1 MKILLADD
9 EPTIRLA
16 VADALDQAG
25 HNVRTVGDGA
35 SAWDVL
41 QSDVQDLLI
50 SDIRMPGMDGMT
62 LFRKA
67 KQEQP
72 ELDVILMTAFAE
84 VSDAVR
90 ALKEGAVDYLM
101 KPFDNEELLIRIDRI
116 ENQRALAHQLTQA
129 RDELSHQDPA
139 RLVVGDSPAM
149 VRLNRLAETVADSEA
164 PILIA
169 GESGTGKELVAR
181 TVHKLS
187 PRAAGPF
194 VAVNCA
200 AFPETLLEAELFG
213 HERGAFTGAHAP
225 RTGRF
230 EAARGGTLFLDEVAE
245 IPITAQAK
253 LLRVLQDGTFEPLGT
268 NTTMTADVRVI
279 SATHRDLRSRIGE
292 GLFREDLFYRLNVLD
307 LEIPPLRERRSDL
320 PLLIE
325 HFLRKHVRPGVPIPA
340 LSPEAFAAISEYAFP
355 GNVRELEH
363 AIHRAVVLSR
373 SQTIELAHLPESIS
387 GVANGVDPDAG
398 DGGITPLHDA
408 TRVFEKEYLLRALRM
423 AEGKKMRAAEMLGI
437 SRKNLWEKLKSHGI
451 NEVEV

>member
-25 HNVRTVGDGA
+25 HVVRTVGDGA
-35 SAWDVL
+35 SAWDL
-41 QSDVQDLLI
+41 IREEPLDLVI

-62 LFRKA
+62 LFRRIR
-67 KQEQP
+67 QENP
-72 ELDVILMTAFAE
+72 DVDVILMTAFAE

-101 KPFDNEELLIRIDRI
+101 KPFDHEELLVRI
-116 ENQRALAHQLTQA
+116 ERLESQRALAHQLTQA
-129 RDELSHQDPA
+129 RAQLSHQDPS
-139 RLVVGDSPAM
+139 RLVVGDSSAM
-149 VRLNRLAETVADSEA
+149 VKLNRMVETVADSEA

-187 PRAAGPF
+187 PRAQGPF

-213 HERGAFTGAHAP
+213 HEQGAFTGAHAA

-268 NTTMTADVRVI
+268 NKTLTADVRII

-292 GLFREDLFYRLNVLD
+292 GSFREDLFYRLNVLD
-307 LEIPPLRERRSDL
+307 LDIPPLRERRSDL

-325 HFLRKHVRPGVPIPA
+325 HFLRKHVRPGVEIPA
-340 LSPEAFAAISEYAFP
+340 VSPDAFAAISEYAFP

-373 SQTIELAHLPESIS
+373 SKTIELAHLPESIS
-387 GVANGVDPDAG
+387 GLSGGAEAEQAS
-398 DGGITPLHDA
+398 DGLTPLHDA
-408 TRVFEKEYLLRALRM
+408 TRVFEREYLLRALRM

-451 NEVEV
+451 NDAEV

>member
-1 MKILLADD
+1 VKILLADD

-25 HNVRTVGDGA
+25 HEVRTVGDGTA
-35 SAWDVL
+35 AWDMVRQESL
-41 QSDVQDLLI
+41 DLLI
-50 SDIRMPGMDGMT
+50 SDIRMPGMDGMS
-62 LFRKA
+62 LFRKVR
-67 KQEQP
+67 QENP
-72 ELDVILMTAFAE
+72 EVDVILMTAYAE

-101 KPFDNEELLIRIDRI
+101 KPFDHEELLIRVDRI
-116 ENQRALAHQLTQA
+116 ESQRAIAHQLTQA
-129 RDELSHQDPA
+129 RDELSHQDPS

-149 VRLNRLAETVADSEA
+149 VKLNRMVETVADSEA
-164 PILIA
+164 PILVA

-181 TVHKLS
+181 TVHRLS
-187 PRAAGPF
+187 PRAQGPF
-194 VAVNCA
+194 IAVNCA

-213 HERGAFTGAHAP
+213 HEKGAFTGAHAS
-225 RTGRF
+225 RVGRF

-268 NTTMTADVRVI
+268 NTTLTADVRII
-279 SATHRDLRSRIGE
+279 SATHRNLRSRIRDGS
-292 GLFREDLFYRLNVLD
+292 FREDLFYRLNVLD

-325 HFLRKHVRPGVPIPA
+325 HFLRKHIRPGMPIPG
-340 LSPEAFAAISEYAFP
+340 LSPDAFAAISEYAFP

-373 SQTIELAHLPESIS
+373 SKTIELAHLPESIS
-387 GVANGVDPDAG
+387 GLSAG
-398 DGGITPLHDA
+398 EAAGEGSDDLTPLQDA
-408 TRVFEKEYLLRALRM
+408 TRVFEREYLLRALRM
-423 AEGKKMRAAEMLGI
+423 AEGKKMKAAEMLGI

-451 NEVEV
+451 NDVEV